1 MLQKATFTLILTLC
15 IISFSTAREPMLLVR
30 IQLDNPEDIIFLE
43 DMHLDFASLAVT
55 DHADV
60 VVTQDEL
67 AEIQRRGF
75 RTEIIQREDE
85 VFVPDEYHTVDET
98 WAVLDSLHQL
108 YPDITELDTCGYSQ
122 RFNMPIARFTISST
136 VGVRE
141 DEPAALINGMHHAR
155 EPIGN
160 EICLHTI
167 KWILY
172 NYPDST
178 NAQKWV
184 DSMELQFVPIVNPE
198 GWQYITD
205 SSLNYPWWRKNL
217 RDNGNNGGP
226 INPDSDGVDLNRN
239 YDWRWIL
246 GGDPNPTSW
255 VYRGPYPHSESE
267 IQALTSLAAQR
278 KFVVGIS
285 YHSYG
290 YDVFRPWY
298 YNGIYTPDESTMTEI
313 AHNIAYQIGD
323 YTPGHLGGTNMS
335 SVWLYG
341 ELGMYDFLI
350 ETALSFIPPPDTI
363 VIECEKNFNG
373 IVYLLNRTFYSG
385 ITGHVLDSTTLAP
398 LTATVEVLG
407 LVGDTITPRTSDSLH
422 GRFYRLL
429 TNGTYT
435 MRFSRPGY
443 ITKTVTDIP
452 VTSDSLTKL
461 EVLLAT
467 DVGIEQGE
475 IAQLSASNLGAWP
488 NPFTKGTDIKY
499 QIQPPGETGEP
510 GHGMQDIALHIYNTA
525 GRLVRV
531 LHSVPNALHPIVF
544 SWDGKDDAGRR
555 LASGIYF
562 YRLAG
567 TLDEKFGKVV
577 MMR

>member
-1 MLQKATFTLILTLC
+1 MLQKTSFTLILMLC
-15 IISFSTAREPMLLVR
+15 IISFSTARESMLLVR

-43 DMHLDFASLAVT
+43 DMHLDYASLAVT

-60 VVTQDEL
+60 VVAQDEL

-85 VFVPDEYHTVDET
+85 VFVPDEYYTVDET
-98 WAVLDSLHQL
+98 WNVLDSLHQL

-122 RFNMPIARFTISST
+122 RFNMPIARFIISST

-167 KWILY
+167 KWILD
-172 NYPDST
+172 NYPDSA

-239 YDWRWIL
+239 YDWRWEL
-246 GGDPNPTSW
+246 GGSPDPISW
-255 VYRGPYPHSESE
+255 VYRGPYPNSESE

-298 YNGIYTPDESTMTEI
+298 YNGIYTPDESTLTEI

-385 ITGHVLDSTTLAP
+385 ITGHVRDSTTLEP
-398 LTATVEVLG
+398 LAANVEVLG
-407 LVGDTITPRTSDSLH
+407 LVGDSITHRTSDSLF

-435 MRFSRPGY
+435 MRFSKPGY
-443 ITKTVTDIP
+443 ITKTITGIP

-461 EVLLAT
+461 EVLLAV
-467 DVGIEQGE
+467 DMGIEQGE
-475 IAQLSASNLGAWP
+475 IAQLSALNLGARP
-488 NPFTKGTDIKY
+488 NPFKERTDIRY
-499 QIQPPGETGEP
+499 QVNTHGEFEHAGY
-510 GHGMQDIALHIYNTA
+510 GLQDIALRIYSTA

-531 LHSVPNALHPIVF
+531 LYSAPVAPGPTLF
-544 SWDGKDDAGRR
+544 SWDGRDDAGRM
-555 LASGIYF
+555 LPSGIYF
-562 YRLAG
+562 YHLVETFNER
-567 TLDEKFGKVV
+567 FGKVV
-577 MMR
+577 MIR

>member
-1 MLQKATFTLILTLC
+1 MLQKASFTLILMLC

-30 IQLDNPEDIIFLE
+30 IQLDNPEDITFLE
-43 DMHLDFASLAVT
+43 NMHLDYASLAVT

-98 WAVLDSLHQL
+98 WNVLDSLHQL

-122 RFNMPIARFTISST
+122 RFNMPIARFIISSN

-160 EICLHTI
+160 EICLHAI
-167 KWILY
+167 KWILD

-178 NAQKWV
+178 SAKKWV
-184 DSMELQFVPIVNPE
+184 DSMELQFVTIVNPE

-239 YDWRWIL
+239 YNWRWTQ
-246 GGDPNPTSW
+246 GGDPDPTSW

-267 IQALTSLAAQR
+267 IQALTSLAVQR

-298 YNGIYTPDESTMTEI
+298 YNGQYTPDESTMTEI

-350 ETALSFIPPPDTI
+350 ETAFSFIPPPDTI
-363 VIECEKNFNG
+363 IIECEKNFNG
-373 IVYLLNRTFYSG
+373 IAYLLNRTFYSG
-385 ITGHVLDSTTLAP
+385 ITGHVYDSTTLEP
-398 LTATVEVLG
+398 LVATVEVLG
-407 LVGDTITPRTSDSLH
+407 LVGDTITPRTSDSLF

-435 MRFSRPGY
+435 MRFSTAGY
-443 ITKTVTDIP
+443 ITKTITNIP
-452 VTSDSLTKL
+452 VTSDSLTQL

-467 DVGIEQGE
+467 DMGIEQGE
-475 IAQLSASNLGAWP
+475 IAQISASHLGAWP
-488 NPFTKGTDIKY
+488 NPFTEHTDIRY
-499 QIQPPGETGEP
+499 QMHVQNVLGDAGY
-510 GHGMQDIALHIYNTA
+510 GMGDIMLYMYDAA
-525 GRLVRV
+525 GRLVRT
-531 LHSVPNALHPIVF
+531 LRQSPCAPHQIVF
-544 SWDGKDDAGRR
+544 SWDGRDDTDRK
-555 LASGIYF
+555 LPSGIYF
-562 YRLAG
+562 YRLG
-567 TLDEKFGKVV
+567 GIDRQVFGKVV